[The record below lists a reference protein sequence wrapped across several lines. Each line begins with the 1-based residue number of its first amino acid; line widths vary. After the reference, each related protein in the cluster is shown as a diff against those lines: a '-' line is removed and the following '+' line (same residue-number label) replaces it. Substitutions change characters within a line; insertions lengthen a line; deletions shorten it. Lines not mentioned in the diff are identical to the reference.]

1 MKKFEQPVVQVEELE
16 IADVI
21 TASTDTNLCPTETD
35 EF

>member
-21 TASTDTNLCPTETD
+21 TASNPCATETD